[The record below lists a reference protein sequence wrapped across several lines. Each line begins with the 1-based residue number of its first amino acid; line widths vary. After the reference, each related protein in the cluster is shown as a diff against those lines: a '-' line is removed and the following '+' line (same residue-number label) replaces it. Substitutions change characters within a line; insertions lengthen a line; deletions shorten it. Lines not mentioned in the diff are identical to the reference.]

1 MQASNALWMCII
13 RKNNKY
19 IKFNTRNVP
28 NMCHLFSSC
37 WNLKEL
43 DLSTFNTEKVND
55 MSYMFYHC
63 SGLEKLNLSNFNTN
77 KVTIIG

>member
-1 MQASNALWMCII
+1 
-13 RKNNKY
+13 
-19 IKFNTRNVP
+19 
-28 NMCHLFSSC
+28 MCHLFSSC
-37 WNLKEL
+37 WNLKDL

-77 KVTIIG
+77 KATIMG